1 MTLLRASQGQR
12 SGRGPVRSTRI
23 GVNLAAM
30 IDVVFLLLIYFM
42 VATDFRRGED
52 VFRLDLPDRG
62 AGLHEALYEQ
72 AEEPL
77 IILVKEDP
85 SNLGQCVLSLEGD
98 WPAVEDPADL
108 AAFLTRHRVGGTGEA
123 SEGYFAHNHPI
134 IILATPNTAWA
145 HVVAAFN
152 AVVEAGYDAVSLEV
166 QT

>member
-1 MTLLRASQGQR
+1 MTHARVAQGQKR
-12 SGRGPVRSTRI
+12 IHRPARSTRI

-30 IDVVFLLLIYFM
+30 IDVVFLLLLYFM

-62 AGLHEALYEQ
+62 EGLHEALYEQ
-72 AEEPL
+72 SEEPL
-77 IILVKEDP
+77 VILVQENLTDP
-85 SNLGQCVLSLEGD
+85 GQCAVSLQGD
-98 WPAVEDPADL
+98 WPDVETPTEL
-108 AAFLTRHRVGGTGEA
+108 AAFLSRHRVGGTGKA
-123 SEGYFAHNHPI
+123 SEGYFTRDHPI
-134 IILATPNTAWA
+134 VILAGSTTAWA

>member
-1 MTLLRASQGQR
+1 MTLLRKSQGLQP
-12 SGRGPVRSTRI
+12 GLGPARSTRI

-30 IDVVFLLLIYFM
+30 IDVVFLLLLYFM
-42 VATDFRRGED
+42 VATDFRSGED

-72 AEEPL
+72 SEEPL
-77 IILVKEDP
+77 IILVMEDP
-85 SNLGQCVLSLEGD
+85 AHPGECVVSLEGD
-98 WPAVEDPADL
+98 WPTVENPKDL

-123 SEGYFAHNHPI
+123 SEAYFARNHPI
-134 IILATPNTAWA
+134 IILAGSTTAWA
-145 HVVAAFN
+145 HVVSAFN